1 MPEFEKYDGTKDPW
15 HHLRHYYRKML
26 QYGDYEQFVVA
37 TFQESL
43 SGSALNWFMSLRAE
57 DIPSWFELAKKFVE
71 QYQYNIETPR
81 SFLELNTMEMAE
93 DQKFEKYAI
102 DWRSEAA
109 KHFSPHLLGA
119 TDTDV
124 PRNTQRGLLFPSHGG
139 KESSRGRPRLQQP
152 LLTAEGER
160 RLSVYVVNLGHP
172 GSQQYSVNFTPVLLA
187 TPAYAPPT
195 VHYQP
200 QHPAQPVYYSAP
212 PASQQIGHHY
222 PPASTQQYRPPASRA
237 PQPVQQT
244 PAAQG
249 QQSAVQCHGHDTLGP
264 DVREPG
270 DCSQGKGSRC
280 IRSCSGSLAYPVEE
294 GKSPAHIS
302 LLALLL
308 SSEPHREALLRVLT
322 AAQIPKETALDRIEE
337 TISSIF
343 SNTISFSD
351 DEIPSE
357 GWAHSRALHIVCKC
371 NNFVIGR
378 VLIDNGSALN
388 VCSVS
393 TLKQMNV
400 DLNRICLSKIAVR
413 AFDGSRREVNGEID
427 LLIDV
432 GPCSFSVTFQVL
444 DIPNAFSLLLE
455 RPWIHS
461 AGAVPSSLHQ
471 RLKFIV
477 GERLITVKGEEDYA
491 IYKETVVPYI
501 SIGDNENLPFHSF
514 ETISVVRDYG
524 EAPFEERLEE
534 PRPIY
539 FGEGLDEDGRVPEI
553 EESLRHLED
562 RQLTSVEPTEE
573 INVGTEE
580 ESRTLKIGT
589 SLDPIQRARMID
601 FLKEYQEVFAWSYTD
616 MLGLDPSIV
625 KHFLP
630 LDTER
635 FQPKRQ
641 HLQRQRASLLLR
653 IKEEVIKQI
662 NASFLEVCNYSE
674 WVANIVPV
682 EKKDGTVRVCVDYR
696 DLNKASPND
705 NFPLPHIDVLVDNT
719 VCHTLL
725 SFMDGFS
732 GYNQIRMAE
741 EDKIKTTFITMWG
754 TFYYRVMPFGLKN
767 AGATYQR
774 AMVALT
780 T

>member
-1 MPEFEKYDGTKDPW
+1 M
-15 HHLRHYYRKML
+15 
-26 QYGDYEQFVVA
+26 
-37 TFQESL
+37 
-43 SGSALNWFMSLRAE
+43 
-57 DIPSWFELAKKFVE
+57 
-71 QYQYNIETPR
+71 
-81 SFLELNTMEMAE
+81 
-93 DQKFEKYAI
+93 
-102 DWRSEAA
+102 
-109 KHFSPHLLGA
+109 
-119 TDTDV
+119 
-124 PRNTQRGLLFPSHGG
+124 
-139 KESSRGRPRLQQP
+139 
-152 LLTAEGER
+152 
-160 RLSVYVVNLGHP
+160 
-172 GSQQYSVNFTPVLLA
+172 
-187 TPAYAPPT
+187 
-195 VHYQP
+195 
-200 QHPAQPVYYSAP
+200 
-212 PASQQIGHHY
+212 
-222 PPASTQQYRPPASRA
+222 
-237 PQPVQQT
+237 
-244 PAAQG
+244 
-249 QQSAVQCHGHDTLGP
+249 
-264 DVREPG
+264 
-270 DCSQGKGSRC
+270 
-280 IRSCSGSLAYPVEE
+280 
-294 GKSPAHIS
+294 
-302 LLALLL
+302 
-308 SSEPHREALLRVLT
+308 
-322 AAQIPKETALDRIEE
+322 
-337 TISSIF
+337 
-343 SNTISFSD
+343 
-351 DEIPSE
+351 
-357 GWAHSRALHIVCKC
+357 
-371 NNFVIGR
+371 
-378 VLIDNGSALN
+378 IDNGSALN

-616 MLGLDPSIV
+616 ML
-625 KHFLP
+625 
-630 LDTER
+630 
-635 FQPKRQ
+635 
-641 HLQRQRASLLLR
+641 
-653 IKEEVIKQI
+653 
-662 NASFLEVCNYSE
+662 
-674 WVANIVPV
+674 